1 MGATWRADQTRVNL
15 AFFPRLAAVGFN
27 VIRPD
32 ELEWKTRPSEP
43 GEPQRHVAGVTEPAG
58 LEHSR
63 GSLWRYEPSAKGR
76 RHREPVQEETFVV
89 VRGTLTMYLGDPP
102 ERHQIGEGS
111 LVHVDAGTAQQS
123 VNETDEELLVYV
135 YGAPPD
141 LDRSEILDS
150 AV

>member
-1 MGATWRADQTRVNL
+1 VAYS
-15 AFFPRLAAVGFN
+15 
-27 VIRPD
+27 VISPD
-32 ELEWKTRPSEP
+32 DVDWETRPSEP
-43 GEPQRHVAGVTEPAG
+43 GEARRHVAGLTELAG

-63 GSLWRYEPSAKGR
+63 GSLWRYEPGAKGR

-102 ERHQIGEGS
+102 ERHQIDQGGV
-111 LVHVDAGTAQQS
+111 VHVDAGTPLQS
-123 VNETDEELLVYV
+123 VNETDSELLVFV

-141 LDRSEILDS
+141 RERGEILDS